1 MCSLGSLYFSWF
13 SYKLQP
19 ECIIINNLKVVCKR
33 NLKYSLSIEQSLD
46 FYGYVLPTIRSV
58 CCFKKKFPARSNG
71 YHSKVSRLFFILL
84 HHPPFPPSL
93 HFYSFSAFQKHSL
106 SLYFYFLLKLPNT
119 KTMHLH
125 TQWNIYL
132 LWNLKKNKR

>member
-1 MCSLGSLYFSWF
+1 MNFGVLIW
-13 SYKLQP
+13 YKIKP
-19 ECIIINNLKVVCKR
+19 EYVIINNLKVVCKR

-58 CCFKKKFPARSNG
+58 CCFKKKFQARSNG

-84 HHPPFPPSL
+84 HHPLFPPSL
-93 HFYSFSAFQKHSL
+93 DFYSLSAFQKHSL
-106 SLYFYFLLKLPNT
+106 GLYFYFLLKLPNT

>member
-1 MCSLGSLYFSWF
+1 MKWVSKFW
-13 SYKLQP
+13 YKIQP
-19 ECIIINNLKVVCKR
+19 EHIIINNLKVVCKR

-58 CCFKKKFPARSNG
+58 CCFKKKFQARSNG

-84 HHPPFPPSL
+84 HHPLFPPSL
-93 HFYSFSAFQKHSL
+93 HFYSLSAFQKHSL
-106 SLYFYFLLKLPNT
+106 GLYFYFLLKLPNT

>member
-1 MCSLGSLYFSWF
+1 MNFGVVLIQC
-13 SYKLQP
+13 KIKP
-19 ECIIINNLKVVCKR
+19 EYVIINNLKVVCKR

-58 CCFKKKFPARSNG
+58 CCFKKKFQARSNG

-84 HHPPFPPSL
+84 HHPLFPPSL
-93 HFYSFSAFQKHSL
+93 DFYSLSAFQKHSL
-106 SLYFYFLLKLPNT
+106 GLYFYFLLKLPNT

-125 TQWNIYL
+125 TQ
-132 LWNLKKNKR
+132 